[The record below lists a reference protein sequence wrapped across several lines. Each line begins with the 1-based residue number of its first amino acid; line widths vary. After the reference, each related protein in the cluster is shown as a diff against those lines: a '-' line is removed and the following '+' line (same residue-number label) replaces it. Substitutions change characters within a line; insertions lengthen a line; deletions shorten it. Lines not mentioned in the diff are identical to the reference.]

1 MSEARNLGWEPYAFL
16 LTMCV
21 ISSSLSRRGLP
32 FGLCGQSPGRGS
44 LLESGALSRS
54 CEGLR
59 NTQPPPK
66 LLNFSSKALKAGACP
81 PRKPAQCF
89 GDEKPKCS
97 SDWQCPHKKKC
108 CLDTCGTKCLDPVNV
123 THPGEKVEELV
134 GRNGT
139 KDTALGRW
147 GADPARPPPCRELL
161 SQVCQEVIQPQT
173 GCYPLGW

>member
-1 MSEARNLGWEPYAFL
+1 
-16 LTMCV
+16 MCV

-123 THPGEKVEELV
+123 THPVKKKPGTCPVVHGQCLMLIPLNHCETDDQCVGTLKCCRAVCGKV
-134 GRNGT
+134 
-139 KDTALGRW
+139 
-147 GADPARPPPCRELL
+147 CL
-161 SQVCQEVIQPQT
+161 SPVKA
-173 GCYPLGW
+173 